1 MQIANELEELADDSR
16 STQFAQLKLQSKDLI
31 LQQPCLG
38 ANFIMGRAGTSL
50 CFVPLTSVLEIIGL
64 ENAPQRS
71 VSFDSVL
78 SAQQEPIKIHYQLPE
93 SLSTGWLLTVS
104 EPWLRLAHP
113 QGVIWV
119 PISRVIY
126 AEIPTP
132 KESWISK

>member
-1 MQIANELEELADDSR
+1 MKIANELEELADDSH
-16 STQFAQLKLQSKDLI
+16 SPQFARLKLQSKDLI

-50 CFVPLTSVLEIIGL
+50 CFVPMTSVIEISGL
-64 ENAPQRS
+64 ENAPQRQ
-71 VSFDSVL
+71 VSFDAVL
-78 SAQQEPIKIHYQLPE
+78 SAQHKPIKIHYQLPE
-93 SLSTGWLLTVS
+93 SFSTGWLLTVS

-126 AEIPTP
+126 AEIPTA
-132 KESWISK
+132 KEALDSE